1 MEDGRGETGK
11 QGDPEEVDSEDCMMG
26 AWPRRATV
34 ETVRR
39 RWIPEILG
47 KQNQQH

>member
-1 MEDGRGETGK
+1 MEDGRGETGNREAR
-11 QGDPEEVDSEDCMMG
+11 EEVDSEDCMMG

-34 ETVRR
+34 EMVRR
-39 RWIPEILG
+39 RWILEILG